1 MRRDCQRL
9 HDIVEALIWVTI
21 AVHRRTEDEFNCD
34 ETLRYAIAQRLT
46 VIGEAARGSVQN
58 FCKSIH

>member
-9 HDIVEALIWVTI
+9 HDIVEALVWVTI
-21 AVHRRTEDEFNCD
+21 AIEGRTEHQFNGD

-46 VIGEAARGSVQN
+46 VVG
-58 FCKSIH
+58 